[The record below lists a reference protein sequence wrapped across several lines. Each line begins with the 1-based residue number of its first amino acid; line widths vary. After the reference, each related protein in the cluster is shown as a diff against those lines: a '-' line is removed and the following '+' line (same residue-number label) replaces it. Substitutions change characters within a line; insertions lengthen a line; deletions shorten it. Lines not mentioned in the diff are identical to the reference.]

1 MKFKKNILKVA
12 VSVLTG
18 VLSVSLL
25 STPLQAA
32 SSTHAIRFVKS
43 DSAGFAWV
51 LENKAAQADYTNF
64 VQYYTPTV
72 KLLEVIAPVGG
83 TLNLKWKV
91 TDSQG
96 KALPNTDV
104 TLVLNPAYTNGVAN
118 TVAEEV

>member
-1 MKFKKNILKVA
+1 VKFKKNILKVA

-83 TLNLKWKV
+83 TLNLK
-91 TDSQG
+91 
-96 KALPNTDV
+96 
-104 TLVLNPAYTNGVAN
+104 
-118 TVAEEV
+118 